1 MGLAGFA
8 KPETGL
14 TTRRVSTM
22 RVQSLQVR
30 RSQMPKYEIKATL
43 VIEAEAV
50 IEADDFDDAVAI
62 ATDMSLDDFTSLAD
76 GELNI
81 DSVLPISE

>member
-1 MGLAGFA
+1 
-8 KPETGL
+8 
-14 TTRRVSTM
+14 
-22 RVQSLQVR
+22 
-30 RSQMPKYEIKATL
+30 MPKYEIKATL